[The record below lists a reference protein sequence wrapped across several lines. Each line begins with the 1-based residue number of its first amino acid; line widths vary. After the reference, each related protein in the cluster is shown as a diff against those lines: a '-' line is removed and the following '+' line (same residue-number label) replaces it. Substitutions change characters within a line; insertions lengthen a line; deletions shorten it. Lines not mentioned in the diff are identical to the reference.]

1 MPFVK
6 FKKKVKGLRYKKG
19 DIVLIEDDEIR
30 DGISITSKGEE
41 VPTDAVVPLTPE
53 EEAECLEVQEIPI

>member
-19 DIVLIEDDEIR
+19 DVVLIEDDEIR
-30 DGISITSKGEE
+30 DGISITSEGEE
-41 VPTDAVVPLTPE
+41 VPSDAVALLTPE